1 MAGWP
6 EGLQADCLRVLAVAE
21 SRQAAVHARVLEAF
35 TVPGGGMAGDGHG
48 SARVW
53 LSWQTQATRRAA
65 AVKVGWMRRLAGH
78 RLLAAALAGGTVSV
92 SWAQQLAGWS
102 DRLPPHARDDADG
115 KFLAAAAGG
124 ASLTV
129 LNMLAED
136 LRRDHAEPDDDDDGG
151 FGDRAVRVST
161 TFGGAGRLEGDLTA
175 RCAAAVEAVLDS
187 LGTVTGPE
195 DTRTMGQR
203 RHDALEEACLRLI
216 GAGMLPQRAGQ
227 PVRLD
232 LTITLQ
238 ELTGNA
244 GGIGCDAL
252 VAPVI
257 TGHADYQLIE
267 QLLTDDGYRDQLAA
281 RCRGQA
287 ADDRF
292 GTLLAAAVAMLS
304 GPDGAAAAL
313 RRKITGGPAVP
324 LSLPLDIPGT
334 FDTIPVHLRRAVR
347 TRDRHCRFPGC
358 DQPPAACDV
367 HHLVHRKD
375 GGRHALGNLILM
387 CRFHHLVA
395 IHRWGWTITLHPD
408 ATTTAISPD
417 GSKTLHS
424 HPPAHAA

>member
-1 MAGWP
+1 
-6 EGLQADCLRVLAVAE
+6 
-21 SRQAAVHARVLEAF
+21 
-35 TVPGGGMAGDGHG
+35 
-48 SARVW
+48 
-53 LSWQTQATRRAA
+53 
-65 AVKVGWMRRLAGH
+65 
-78 RLLAAALAGGTVSV
+78 
-92 SWAQQLAGWS
+92 
-102 DRLPPHARDDADG
+102 
-115 KFLAAAAGG
+115 
-124 ASLTV
+124 
-129 LNMLAED
+129 
-136 LRRDHAEPDDDDDGG
+136 
-151 FGDRAVRVST
+151 
-161 TFGGAGRLEGDLTA
+161 
-175 RCAAAVEAVLDS
+175 
-187 LGTVTGPE
+187 
-195 DTRTMGQR
+195 
-203 RHDALEEACLRLI
+203 
-216 GAGMLPQRAGQ
+216 MLPQRAGQ

-232 LTITLQ
+232 LNITVQDL
-238 ELTGNA
+238 LDNA

-292 GTLLAAAVAMLS
+292 GALLQVAVKLLS

-313 RRKITGGPAVP
+313 RRKIKGGPAVP
-324 LSLPLDIPGT
+324 LSLPLDIPAT

-347 TRDRHCRFPGC
+347 TRDQHCRFPGC
-358 DQPPAACDV
+358 DQPVAACDV

-417 GSKTLHS
+417 GTKTLHS